1 MYELVTMKKFDYVNS
16 KENVRRNVLKLMK
29 QLTDIGSKNKYK
41 KNIVKIIHNFD
52 FL

>member
-1 MYELVTMKKFDYVNS
+1 MYELVTMKKFDYVNL

-41 KNIVKIIHNFD
+41 KNIVKIMHNFD